1 MFRNKNRFLA
11 DGEVSV
17 QKVDK
22 IEHVY
27 NLVRRP
33 AVYTNPAAVTVVA
46 KLLPA
51 DVAVSD
57 QKMFRGPQG
66 RRRKEPDSPG
76 SFRDNGAS
84 EFSESSRRGMASQ
97 RNDVADAVAED
108 PEPLDSRRGGRAVG
122 IDAAGAMGIDA
133 PPELRKDRGKAG
145 GRFPALVHVAIVL
158 VGLVAGKLPAVAF
171 TMFCFMFVRSARR
184 SPPGGRG
191 LARLFPDQ
199 A

>member
-1 MFRNKNRFLA
+1 MVGMALVLPLSIVPVTNVDASAR
-11 DGEVSV
+11 VSGV
-17 QKVDK
+17 TKGTKHRHRRSGSSQ
-22 IEHVY
+22 
-27 NLVRRP
+27 LV
-33 AVYTNPAAVTVVA
+33 
-46 KLLPA
+46 
-51 DVAVSD
+51 
-57 QKMFRGPQG
+57 
-66 RRRKEPDSPG
+66 
-76 SFRDNGAS
+76 
-84 EFSESSRRGMASQ
+84 SRRLSIRLGISWYGGTSS
-97 RNDVADAVAED
+97 VADAVAED

-158 VGLVAGKLPAVAF
+158 VGLVAGKLRAVAF
-171 TMFCFMFVRSARR
+171 TCSASCSYVRSARR